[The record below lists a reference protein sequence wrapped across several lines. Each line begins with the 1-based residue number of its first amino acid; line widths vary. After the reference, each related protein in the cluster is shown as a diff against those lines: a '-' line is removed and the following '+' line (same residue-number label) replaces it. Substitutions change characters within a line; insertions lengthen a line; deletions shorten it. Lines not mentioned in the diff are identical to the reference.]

1 MTEAYAPFPHRAPP
15 LIPRFPHRRTP
26 PTIGAVTHRQT
37 DSLTEALSLS
47 PHGEGQFLAD
57 VPDGWQQGRGAYGG
71 LVLGLLAEAMDRT
84 AAAETDRRMRTLSGE
99 LVAPVLPGEAL
110 LRVFTV
116 RRGAGISSLRAE
128 LSQGGVIAA
137 HAHALFGRDRVE
149 GRDRVDLAPPP
160 PPDLWRE
167 LEVLPVE
174 PPIGPQF
181 ARHFEFR
188 TTGPLPFSQPPV
200 PEAAGFV
207 RAHRPPEQHSAATV
221 IAHADAWW
229 PTGFAAEEAP
239 RPMATVSFNLQLF
252 EDPALLPAQTPFF
265 HRSRMLGSRGGYFLE
280 VRELWTADGRLAALN
295 PQTFA
300 IIK

>member
-1 MTEAYAPFPHRAPP
+1 MTD
-15 LIPRFPHRRTP
+15 
-26 PTIGAVTHRQT
+26 RQT

-47 PHGEGQFLAD
+47 PHGDAQFLAD

-84 AAAETDRRMRTLSGE
+84 QPETDRRLRTLSGE
-99 LVAPVLPGEAL
+99 LVAPVLPGPAL
-110 LRVFTV
+110 LRVHTV

-128 LSQGGVIAA
+128 LLQEDVILA
-137 HAHALFGRDRVE
+137 HAHALFGKDRVADRDRVE
-149 GRDRVDLAPPP
+149 LAPPP
-160 PPDLWRE
+160 SGWE
-167 LEVLPVE
+167 ALEVLPVE
-174 PPIGPQF
+174 PPIGPSF

-188 TTGPLPFSQPPV
+188 STGPLPFSQPST

-207 RAHRPPEQHSAATV
+207 RAQRAPERHSAATV

-229 PTGFAAEEAP
+229 PTGFAQEEMP

-252 EDPALLPAQTPFF
+252 GDPASLPTAVPFF
-265 HRSRMLGSRGGYFLE
+265 HRSRMLASQDGYFLE